1 LAATGWKGATR
12 IVAPRCIK
20 RDLFSRVKWLEGL
33 RRLRL
38 TEGHISDLV
47 ACSADFE
54 MAEALV
60 LDPIICL
67 ELFG

>member
-1 LAATGWKGATR
+1 MSRLIVSSATER
-12 IVAPRCIK
+12 
-20 RDLFSRVKWLEGL
+20 LFSRVKWLEGL

-38 TEGHISDLV
+38 TEGHL
-47 ACSADFE
+47 SAFVICHANFE
-54 MAEALV
+54 LAQALA